1 MHYEK
6 CLNKPTLGLLLF
18 TTPPDCCLKRGLILD
33 VRLVF
38 HCHVGFP
45 AYFRKEFNLDV
56 SLVSLMC
63 FPLFFREWFSLD
75 VRLVSLMCFP
85 LFFREW
91 FSLDF
96 RLVSL
101 FHVCFPSPVRKR
113 LVLDVRLVSLMR
125 VFLSPYER
133 SLA

>member
-75 VRLVSLMCFP
+75 
-85 LFFREW
+85 
-91 FSLDF
+91 F

-113 LVLDVRLVSLMR
+113 LVLDVMLVSLMR
-125 VFLSPYER
+125 VFLSPSER

>member
-91 FSLDF
+91 FSLD
-96 RLVSL
+96 
-101 FHVCFPSPVRKR
+101 
-113 LVLDVRLVSLMR
+113 VRLVSLMCFPPSFREWFRLDVMLVSLMR
-125 VFLSPYER
+125 VSLSPSE
-133 SLA
+133 SGLA

>member
-33 VRLVF
+33 LRLVF

-91 FSLDF
+91 FSLD
-96 RLVSL
+96 
-101 FHVCFPSPVRKR
+101 
-113 LVLDVRLVSLMR
+113 VRLVSLMCFPPSFREWFRLDVMLVSLMR
-125 VFLSPYER
+125 VSLSPSE
-133 SLA
+133 SGLA